1 MFFAFLT
8 PKANIKAWHDKD
20 LHVFNPD
27 EANLNK
33 SMDHFFELYA
43 MRNRTNREFWLLDIT
58 LFQSVENAC
67 ERFLK
72 YMPNL
77 DLDDDFFVFANNKS
91 DFFMINVWE
100 YFEIDPSIPRQLL
113 HYGTWSQMQRMVF
126 SGRSKW
132 IRRRNLQVMNDL
144 CKGFH
149 VDDTSNS

>member
-8 PKANIKAWHDKD
+8 PKANIKAWHYKD

-43 MRNRTNREFWLLDIT
+43 MRNRTNRECWLLDIT

-72 YMPNL
+72 HMPNL
-77 DLDDDFFVFANNKS
+77 DLDDDFFFFANNKT
-91 DFFMINVWE
+91 DFKINVWE
-100 YFEIDPSIPRQLL
+100 YFEQ
-113 HYGTWSQMQRMVF
+113 
-126 SGRSKW
+126 GRRS
-132 IRRRNLQVMNDL
+132 L
-144 CKGFH
+144 
-149 VDDTSNS
+149 